1 MDLFEYNKQQELKE
15 SGPLAYRMRPRNL
28 EEFVGQE
35 EIVGAGT
42 LLYRAIKA
50 DRLGS
55 VIFYG
60 PPGSGKTTLAR
71 IIANSTRSSFRQ
83 LNAVTAGKKDI
94 EAIVQEAGD
103 TLSLSGRRTILFIDE
118 IHRFN
123 KAQQDA
129 LLPAV
134 EEGRIILIGATTE
147 NPYFEVNGALLSRS
161 RIFEL
166 RPLLEKHIRRLL
178 RRALEDRERGLGNMN
193 LELTEEAEIFLA
205 RMSSGD
211 ARTALSAL
219 ELGALTTP
227 PDERGVIRLD
237 LSVAEQCIQK
247 KAYAFDKDG
256 DAHYDLLSCFQKSI
270 RGSDPD
276 ASLHYL
282 ARLLKGGDL
291 KSIGRR
297 LLVIASEDIG
307 LADPSAI
314 SIVKACVDA
323 ALQVGLPEARIN
335 LAQAVILLATSPKSN
350 SVARGIGEAM
360 ADLESRN
367 LGELPAHLRD
377 AHYGGAAKLGH
388 GLSYK
393 YPHDYPNHYVKQQY
407 MPDVL
412 EGAVYYHP
420 GENKN
425 ERAIRQYM
433 QDLKKEE

>member
-1 MDLFEYNKQQELKE
+1 MDLFEYNREQEMKE
-15 SGPLAYRMRPRNL
+15 TGPLAYRMRPRSL

-35 EIVGAGT
+35 EIVGEGT

-60 PPGSGKTTLAR
+60 PPGSGKTTLAK
-71 IIANSTRSSFRQ
+71 IIANTTKSVFRQ
-83 LNAVTAGKKDI
+83 LNAVTSGKKDI
-94 EAIVQEAGD
+94 EEVVKEAGD
-103 TLSLSGRRTILFIDE
+103 TLGMSGKRTILFIDE

-161 RIFEL
+161 RVFEL
-166 RPLLEKHIRRLL
+166 KSLSEEHIRNLL
-178 RRALEDRERGLGNMN
+178 RRAVKDRERGLGNMN
-193 LELTEEAEIFLA
+193 LELTEEAEVFLA
-205 RMSSGD
+205 RMSAGD
-211 ARTALSAL
+211 ARTALTAL

-227 PDERGVIRLD
+227 PGESGVIRLD
-237 LSVAEQCIQK
+237 LAAAEQCIQK
-247 KAYAFDKDG
+247 KAYAFDKNG
-256 DAHYDLLSCFQKSI
+256 DAHYDMLSCFQKSI

-276 ASLHYL
+276 AALHYL
-282 ARLLKGGDL
+282 ARLIKGGDL
-291 KSIGRR
+291 KSIVRR

-307 LADPSAI
+307 LAYPSAI
-314 SIVKACVDA
+314 SIVKACTDA
-323 ALQVGLPEARIN
+323 ALQVGLPEAQIN

-350 SVARGIGEAM
+350 SAARGIGEAM
-360 ADLESRN
+360 KDLENRE
-367 LGELPAHLRD
+367 LGEIPAHLRD
-377 AHYGGAAKLGH
+377 SHYAGAGKLGH
-388 GLSYK
+388 GTGYQ
-393 YPHDYPNHYVKQQY
+393 YPHDFPNHYVKQQY
-407 MPDVL
+407 LPDAL
-412 EGAVYYHP
+412 ADAVYYHP
-420 GENKN
+420 GENRS